1 MTPYERE
8 INLREVQKEM
18 LDICKKANKMTRAEC
33 QNKMHLRIDA
43 YDTFY
48 YDKKC

>member
-18 LDICKKANKMTRAEC
+18 LDICKKANKMTLAEF
-33 QNKMHLRIDA
+33 QNKMHLMMDA